1 MATYNYP
8 EFGAGLWHFANYI
21 DRYAVDGYGPA
32 LSTIDQIKA
41 AKEVGELSYV
51 DLPYPF
57 TPGVTLS
64 EVKDALKDAGL
75 KAIGITPEIYL
86 QKWSRGAFTNPDP
99 AARAAAF
106 ELMHESASIVRELGA
121 NYVKVWPGQDG
132 WDYPFQVSHKNL
144 WKLAV
149 DGMRDLAGANPDVKF
164 AIEYK
169 PREPRV
175 KMTWDSAART
185 LLGIED
191 IGLDNVGVLLD
202 FGHALYGGESPA
214 DSAQLIIDR
223 GRLFGMDVND
233 NLRGWDDDLV
243 VGTVHM
249 TEIFEFFYVLKINNW
264 QGVWQLDQFP
274 FRENHV
280 EAAQLSIRFL
290 KHIYRAL
297 DKLDIPALQAA
308 QEAQNPL
315 QAQRIVQD
323 ALLSSINVSE

>member
-106 ELMHESASIVRELGA
+106 ELMHESAGIVRELGA

-149 DGMRDLAGANPDVKF
+149 DGMRDLAGSNPDVKF

-323 ALLSSINVSE
+323 ALLSSINVDE

>member
-1 MATYNYP
+1 MSSYTYP
-8 EFGAGLWHFANYI
+8 KFGAGLWHFANYI

-32 LSTIDQIKA
+32 LSTLDQIKLA
-41 AKEVGELSYV
+41 GSVEDLSYV
-51 DLPYPF
+51 DVPYPF
-57 TPGVTLS
+57 TAGVTVAQ
-64 EVKDALKDAGL
+64 VKQALADAGL
-75 KAIGITPEIYL
+75 KAIGVTPEIYL
-86 QKWSRGAFTNPDP
+86 RRFSRGAFTNPD
-99 AARAAAF
+99 AAIRKQAF
-106 ELMHESASIVRELGA
+106 DLMHEAATVVRELGA

-132 WDYPFQVSHKNL
+132 WDYPFQVDHKNL
-144 WKLAV
+144 WKMAL
-149 DGMRDLAGANPDVKF
+149 DGMRELASANPDVKF

-202 FGHALYGGESPA
+202 FGHALFAGESPA

-264 QGVWQLDQFP
+264 DGVWQLDQFP
-274 FRENHV
+274 FREDHV
-280 EAAQLSIRFL
+280 EAANLSIRFL

-297 DKLDIPALQAA
+297 DKLDIAAL
-308 QEAQNPL
+308 QEAQREQNPL
-315 QAQRIVQD
+315 KAQRIIQN
-323 ALLSSINVSE
+323 ALLTSIEQ

>member
-106 ELMHESASIVRELGA
+106 ELMHESAGIGRELGA

-243 VGTVHM
+243 VGTVHI

>member
-32 LSTIDQIKA
+32 LSTIDQINA

-106 ELMHESASIVRELGA
+106 ELMHESAGIVRELGA

-323 ALLSSINVSE
+323 ALLSSITVSE

>member
-1 MATYNYP
+1 MSGYTYP
-8 EFGAGLWHFANYI
+8 KFGAGLWHFANYI

-32 LSTIDQIKA
+32 LSTLDQIKLA
-41 AKEVGELSYV
+41 GSVEDLSYV
-51 DLPYPF
+51 DVPYPF
-57 TPGVTLS
+57 TEGVTV
-64 EVKDALKDAGL
+64 EQVKQALADAGL
-75 KAIGITPEIYL
+75 KAIGVTPEIYL
-86 QKWSRGAFTNPDP
+86 RKFSRGAFTNPDP
-99 AARAAAF
+99 AVRQQAF
-106 ELMHESASIVRELGA
+106 ELMHDAAKVVRELGA

-132 WDYPFQVSHKNL
+132 WDYPFQVDHKNL
-144 WKLAV
+144 WKMAV
-149 DGMRDLAGANPDVKF
+149 DGMRELASANPDVKF

-202 FGHALYGGESPA
+202 FGHALFAGESPA

-264 QGVWQLDQFP
+264 DGVWQLDQFP
-274 FRENHV
+274 FREDHV
-280 EAAQLSIRFL
+280 EAANLSIRFL

-297 DKLDIPALQAA
+297 DKLDITAL
-308 QEAQNPL
+308 QEAQREQNPL
-315 QAQRIVQD
+315 KAQKIIQN
-323 ALLSSINVSE
+323 ALLTSIEV

>member
-1 MATYNYP
+1 M
-8 EFGAGLWHFANYI
+8 
-21 DRYAVDGYGPA
+21 
-32 LSTIDQIKA
+32 
-41 AKEVGELSYV
+41 
-51 DLPYPF
+51 
-57 TPGVTLS
+57 
-64 EVKDALKDAGL
+64 
-75 KAIGITPEIYL
+75 TPEIYL
-86 QKWSRGAFTNPDP
+86 RRFSRGAFTNPDP
-99 AARAAAF
+99 ALRKQAF
-106 ELMHESASIVRELGA
+106 DLMHEAATVVRELGA
-121 NYVKVWPGQDG
+121 NYVKIWPGQDG
-132 WDYPFQVSHKNL
+132 WDYPFQVDHKNL

-149 DGMRDLAGANPDVKF
+149 DGMRELASANPDVKF

-202 FGHALYGGESPA
+202 FGHALFAGESPA

-264 QGVWQLDQFP
+264 DGVWQLDQFP
-274 FRENHV
+274 FREDHV
-280 EAAQLSIRFL
+280 EAANLSIRFL

-297 DKLDIPALQAA
+297 DKLDIAALQAA
-308 QEAQNPL
+308 QSEQNPL
-315 QAQRIVQD
+315 KAQKIIQN
-323 ALLSSINVSE
+323 ALLSSIED

>member
-1 MATYNYP
+1 MSGYTYP
-8 EFGAGLWHFANYI
+8 KFGAGLWHFANYI

-32 LSTIDQIKA
+32 LSTLDQIKLA
-41 AKEVGELSYV
+41 GSVEDLSYV
-51 DLPYPF
+51 DVPYPF
-57 TPGVTLS
+57 TEGVTVEQVKQALS
-64 EVKDALKDAGL
+64 DAGL
-75 KAIGITPEIYL
+75 KAIGVTPEIYL
-86 QKWSRGAFTNPDP
+86 RKFSRGAFTNPD
-99 AARAAAF
+99 AALRQQAF
-106 ELMHESASIVRELGA
+106 ELMHEAAKVVRELGA

-132 WDYPFQVSHKNL
+132 WDYPFQVDHKNL
-144 WKLAV
+144 WKMAV
-149 DGMRDLAGANPDVKF
+149 DGMRELASANPDVKF

-202 FGHALYGGESPA
+202 FGHALFAGESPA

-264 QGVWQLDQFP
+264 DGVWQLDQFP
-274 FRENHV
+274 FREDHV
-280 EAAQLSIRFL
+280 EAANLSIRFL

-297 DKLDIPALQAA
+297 DKLDIAALQDA
-308 QEAQNPL
+308 QREQNPL
-315 QAQRIVQD
+315 KAQKIIQN
-323 ALLSSINVSE
+323 ALLSSIEG